1 MESGKTYEI
10 EKLTIQFFE
19 TDEFILEKP
28 CSSYHNDDVYV
39 TVNCEGK
46 YIQGNGYIKKLSNQ
60 RHAIYII

>member
-10 EKLTIQFFE
+10 EELTIQFE
-19 TDEFILEKP
+19 TEKFILEKP
-28 CSSYHNDDVYV
+28 CSSYPNDDVYV

-60 RHAIYII
+60 RHAVYII

>member
-10 EKLTIQFFE
+10 EKLTIQFE

-28 CSSYHNDDVYV
+28 CGKYDNDDVYV
-39 TVNCEGK
+39 TVSCEGK